1 MKYNKIKAVLPV
13 LIILIIILNYAFTV
27 KSIQSDKQELI
38 TADTEF
44 SNLSA
49 EKGMHEAF
57 LAYMDENVVMLKPY
71 QYPIVGK
78 EKQREIYAQNPD
90 TGFTLTWKPS
100 FADISQSGELGY
112 TYGIWEITTK
122 DSTGKEVK
130 GNGTYATVWKKDSE
144 GKWKFVLDTGN
155 PGLEPKQ

>member
-1 MKYNKIKAVLPV
+1 MKNNIIKLT
-13 LIILIIILNYAFTV
+13 ILIIILAMGALNSAFTTAG
-27 KSIQSDKQELI
+27 IESDKQELI

-57 LAYMDENVVMLKPY
+57 LTYMDENVVMLKPY
-71 QYPIVGK
+71 QYPIVGR
-78 EKQREIYAQNPD
+78 EKHREIYSQNSD

-100 FADISQSGELGY
+100 FADISKSGDLGY
-112 TYGIWEITTK
+112 TYGIWEITAR